1 MGIIETLLIAVSL
14 GMDCFSV
21 SLASGMML
29 RKMRWSLFLRTAFFF
44 GLFQAI
50 MPVIGWLGASTFSDI
65 IRDYDHW
72 VAFAMLLMLGINM
85 IREGF
90 KAEEESHVDVSRM
103 KMVLL
108 LAVATSIDALAVG
121 VTLAFTGFD
130 SFVALLLPVALI
142 GAMSLAMSLAGSVI
156 GALARRIVKWRPEP
170 LGGVALIAIGIKIL
184 IEHLYY

>member
-21 SLASGMML
+21 SLASVMVL
-29 RKMRWSLFLRTAFFF
+29 RKMRSRLFLRTAFFF

-90 KAEEESHVDVSRM
+90 KAAAESPVAVSRLQ
-103 KMVLL
+103 MVLL
-108 LAVATSIDALAVG
+108 LAVATRIDALAVG

-156 GALARRIVKWRPEP
+156 AALARRVVNWRPEP
-170 LGGVALIAIGIKIL
+170 LGGVALIAIGIKML